1 VTITPTVGGII
12 RGVVETIHSPLYQM
26 AATVD
31 MIDAIDVAQ
40 WQEFLKAAP
49 SDPDDRRR
57 FALDLIDRL
66 TAGDRREE

>member
-1 VTITPTVGGII
+1 VTITPTVGGTIG
-12 RGVVETIHSPLYQM
+12 GVVETIHSPLYAM

-31 MIDAIDVAQ
+31 PTDTIDVVR
-40 WQEFLKAAP
+40 WQELLKAAP
-49 SDPDDRRR
+49 SDPDGRRR

>member
-1 VTITPTVGGII
+1 VTITPTVGGTI
-12 RGVVETIHSPLYQM
+12 RGVVETIHSPLYSSP
-26 AATVD
+26 ASVD
-31 MIDAIDVAQ
+31 SMDAIDVVR
-40 WQEFLKAAP
+40 WQELLQAAP